1 MRGETGVDLLM
12 EMKQSGMEIPFI
24 LMSGDTD
31 SNEIKRAEYYGTTFT
46 SLDKGIQPIVKCDGS
61 LKVRFSTQ

>member
-31 SNEIKRAEYYGTTFT
+31 SNEIKRAEYYGTTFV
-46 SLDKGIQPIVKCDGS
+46 SKDWDMVSWIKKIAGEIEESI
-61 LKVRFSTQ
+61 